1 MSIMDSLTQR
11 EQDVV
16 RLLAQGM
23 RHGDIARTLC
33 IEYDTVC
40 KHAAAA
46 RRKTGAGTT
55 MQLAVKA
62 AVELR
67 KD

>member
-1 MSIMDSLTQR
+1 MDNLTQR
-11 EQDVV
+11 EQEVV

-23 RHGDIARTLC
+23 RHGDIARALC

-46 RRKTGAGTT
+46 RRKTGTGTT
-55 MQLAVKA
+55 MQLATKA
-62 AVELR
+62 SIELR
-67 KD
+67 KE